1 LKGTQTVDNVAEQAF
16 PSVLLS
22 LLRRDSPVLF
32 ALLYLVL
39 RRLIGWAVGS
49 PAAERSKD
57 IEILV
62 LRHQLEVLHRQM
74 PRPRLRRRDRLLL
87 AAASRVLP
95 RESWHAFLVWAHP
108 RVRGC
113 RVIEYLHPTG
123 RQAAHAREDRL
134 VEGMGERPDW

>member
-1 LKGTQTVDNVAEQAF
+1 MGLRAEESAPEAPRLEPRQLGGGLKGTQTVDNVAEQAF

-22 LLRRDSPVLF
+22 LPRRDSPVLF

-39 RRLIGWAVGS
+39 RRLIGWAAGS

-74 PRPRLRRRDRLLL
+74 PRPRLWRRDRLLL

-95 RESWHAFLVWAHP
+95 
-108 RVRGC
+108 
-113 RVIEYLHPTG
+113 
-123 RQAAHAREDRL
+123 
-134 VEGMGERPDW
+134 